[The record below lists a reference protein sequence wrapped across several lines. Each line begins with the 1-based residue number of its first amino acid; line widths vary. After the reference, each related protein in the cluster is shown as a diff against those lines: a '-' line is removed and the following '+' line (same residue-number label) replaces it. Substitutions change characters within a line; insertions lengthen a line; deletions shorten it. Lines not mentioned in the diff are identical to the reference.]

1 MNKIKNVNVYGNT
14 AKSGVVSF
22 TVENLDSSEVSNILD
37 EEFNIAT
44 RSGLHCAPL
53 VHKFYGTTKNGMTRV
68 SLSYFNSKRDI
79 LKFVEAL
86 KKLHWVKC
94 NFFIAKLIFL
104 NPNIQTPHYFYLPKF
119 LHKNLRAYILSGRE
133 NN

>member
-22 TVENLDSSEVSNILD
+22 TVDNLDSSEVTNILD

-53 VHKFYGTTKNGMTRV
+53 VHKYYETTKNGMTRV

-79 LKFVEAL
+79 LKFLEAL
-86 KKLHWVKC
+86 KK
-94 NFFIAKLIFL
+94 IAL
-104 NPNIQTPHYFYLPKF
+104 N
-119 LHKNLRAYILSGRE
+119 
-133 NN
+133 